1 MYSNIPDQRIPLAKK
16 NKEWQKN
23 CIDAYCQLAT
33 TNYNDRKRRLKRLY
47 DYYNGLI
54 DMEDYDYVLRPYGK
68 TRTNFPSKIRNYPL
82 IKPTIDILLGEKQKR
97 PFNYTVSVLNSYAV
111 DRKEKAKNDLILQA
125 IQQSVV
131 NSMNQVVETGE
142 QSNPVPDSKDL
153 QDMFERSYVDNMAI
167 LGQKGLKYIIQ
178 EQDVQEKMEKG
189 FFHWLVAGEVYSERV
204 VRNNEVEYNLINPL
218 DIDYDLDPDLDY
230 VEDADWALITQY
242 MGPAAII
249 RTWGRFLDKDQTNA
263 IMTETS
269 YDTNLLFFEDRRED
283 HLQSRLIKVR
293 KIYWQSMKR
302 VGFLTYTDP
311 TTGMEETME
320 VPDGF
325 TIPTEMKELG
335 AKIEWEWHNQP
346 WQAIRIHDDIDIDVR
361 PVEEYP
367 GSPDNPSKIKLP
379 VNGRRYSNINSS
391 NISLVMLGV
400 PFQINYNIYKYRL
413 ETSIARSKDII
424 AQLDI
429 NLIPK
434 KWDMDKFMYYVEGTG
449 IAWVDYDK
457 EGVKLSPQ
465 HQTVM
470 DLSVK
475 TIGLYI
481 ELLNQI
487 TMEWEMVSGVNKQR
501 RGEVGQY
508 QGKSMG
514 QQAIVQS
521 SYITEDLFKKY
532 GRFEQRDLQALLD
545 ISKHAWINGKKGTT
559 ILPDGAVDYFA
570 IDPDEWRM
578 ADLGAFVTDSTKE
591 VEKLNAARE
600 LVQAFLQNGGQ
611 FSMALETLESDNFV
625 ELKQK
630 IQQAEQAMQELQQA
644 QGQAETEAGQA
655 EREFEMKKHE
665 DEMMSKELDRKV
677 EQEEGERDRRNQV
690 RLKEM
695 EIQNDS
701 SRSKIEREMTIKERQ
716 QSETE
721 RSNRTKEMLD
731 GRKLDIENRKAAAQS
746 NKDRSK

>member
-1 MYSNIPDQRIPLAKK
+1 MYSNIPDQRIPLSKK
-16 NKEWQKN
+16 NKDWQKN

-97 PFNYTVSVLNSYAV
+97 PFNYTVSVINSYAV
-111 DRKEKAKNDLILQA
+111 DRKEKAKNDLILQT

-131 NSMNQVVETGE
+131 NAMNQVVETGE
-142 QSNPVPDSKDL
+142 ESNPVPDSKDL

-167 LGQKGLKYIIQ
+167 AGQKGLTYIMQ

-230 VEDADWALITQY
+230 VEDSDWALITQY

-249 RTWGRFLDKDQTNA
+249 RAWGRLLDKDQTNA
-263 IMTETS
+263 VMTETS

-302 VGFLTYTDP
+302 IGFLTYMDP
-311 TTGMEETME
+311 MTGASETME

-325 TIPTEMKELG
+325 TIPEEMKQLG

-379 VNGRRYSNINSS
+379 VNGRRYSNTNSS

-532 GRFEQRDLQALLD
+532 AYFEKRDLQAILD
-545 ISKHAWINGKKGTT
+545 ISKYAWINGKKGTT
-559 ILPDGAVDYFA
+559 ILPDGTVDYFT
-570 IDPDEWRM
+570 INPDEWRM
-578 ADLGAFVTDSTKE
+578 ADLGVFVTDATKE

-600 LVQAFLQNGGQ
+600 LVQAFMQNGGQ

-630 IQQAEQAMQELQQA
+630 IQQAEQAMMELQQA
-644 QGQAETEAGQA
+644 QSEAESQGLQEQ
-655 EREFEMKKHE
+655 RQFEVQKHS
-665 DEMMSKELDRKV
+665 DEMLSKERDRQV
-677 EQEEGERDRRNQV
+677 EQEEGERDRQNQII
-690 RLKEM
+690 LKNM
-695 EIQNDS
+695 ELNRPAPQPMADP
-701 SRSKIEREMTIKERQ
+701 REQGLKERQ

-721 RSNRTKEMLD
+721 RSNRAKEGLEE
-731 GRKLDIENRKAAAQS
+731 KKINASKQKNS
-746 NKDRSK
+746 DR

>member
-1 MYSNIPDQRIPLAKK
+1 MYSNIPDQRIPLSKK
-16 NKEWQKN
+16 NKDWQKN

-97 PFNYTVSVLNSYAV
+97 PFNYTVSVVNSYAV
-111 DRKEKAKNDLILQA
+111 DRKEKAKNDLILQT

-131 NSMNQVVETGE
+131 NAMNQVVETGE
-142 QSNPVPDSKDL
+142 ESNPVPDSKDL

-167 LGQKGLKYIIQ
+167 AGQKGLTYIMQ

-230 VEDADWALITQY
+230 VEDSDWALITQY

-249 RTWGRFLDKDQTNA
+249 RTWGRLLDKDQTNA
-263 IMTETS
+263 VMTETS

-302 VGFLTYTDP
+302 IGFLTYMDP
-311 TTGMEETME
+311 MTGASETME

-325 TIPTEMKELG
+325 AIPEEMKQLG

-346 WQAIRIHDDIDIDVR
+346 WQAIRIHDDIDIDIR

-532 GRFEQRDLQALLD
+532 AYFEKRDLQAILD
-545 ISKHAWINGKKGTT
+545 ISKYAWINGKKGTT
-559 ILPDGAVDYFA
+559 ILPDGTVDYFT
-570 IDPDEWRM
+570 INPDEWRM
-578 ADLGAFVTDSTKE
+578 ADLGVFVTDATKE

-600 LVQAFLQNGGQ
+600 LVQAFMQNGGQ

-630 IQQAEQAMQELQQA
+630 IQQAEQAMMELQQA
-644 QGQAETEAGQA
+644 QSEAESQGLQEQ
-655 EREFEMKKHE
+655 RQFEVQKHS
-665 DEMMSKELDRKV
+665 DEMLSKERDRQV
-677 EQEEGERDRRNQV
+677 EQEEGERDRQNQII
-690 RLKEM
+690 LKNM
-695 EIQNDS
+695 ELNRPAPQPMADS
-701 SRSKIEREMTIKERQ
+701 REQGLKERQ

-721 RSNRTKEMLD
+721 RSNRAKEGLEE
-731 GRKLDIENRKAAAQS
+731 KKINASKQKNS
-746 NKDRSK
+746 DR

>member
-1 MYSNIPDQRIPLAKK
+1 MYSNIPDQRIPLSKK
-16 NKEWQKN
+16 NKDWQKN

-82 IKPTIDILLGEKQKR
+82 IKPTIDILLGEKEKR
-97 PFNYTVSVLNSYAV
+97 PFNYTVSVINSYAV
-111 DRKEKAKNDLILQA
+111 DRKEKAKNDLILQT

-131 NSMNQVVETGE
+131 NAMNQVVETGE
-142 QSNPVPDSKDL
+142 ESNPVPDSKDL

-167 LGQKGLKYIIQ
+167 AGQKGLTYIMQ

-230 VEDADWALITQY
+230 VEDSDWALITQY

-249 RTWGRFLDKDQTNA
+249 RAWGRLLDKDQTNA
-263 IMTETS
+263 VMTETS

-302 VGFLTYTDP
+302 IGFLTYMDP
-311 TTGMEETME
+311 MTGASETME

-325 TIPTEMKELG
+325 TIPEEMKELG

-532 GRFEQRDLQALLD
+532 AYFEKRDLQAILD
-545 ISKHAWINGKKGTT
+545 ISKYAWINGKKGT
-559 ILPDGAVDYFA
+559 ILLPDGTVDYFT
-570 IDPDEWRM
+570 INPDEWRM
-578 ADLGAFVTDSTKE
+578 ADLGVFVTDATKE

-600 LVQAFLQNGGQ
+600 LVQAFMQNGGQ

-630 IQQAEQAMQELQQA
+630 IQQAEQALMELQQA
-644 QGQAETEAGQA
+644 QSEAESQGLQAK
-655 EREFEMKKHE
+655 RELEVQKHS
-665 DEMMSKELDRKV
+665 DEMLSKERDRQV
-677 EQEEGERDRRNQV
+677 EQEEGERDRQNQII
-690 RLKEM
+690 LKNM
-695 EIQNDS
+695 ELNRPAPQPMADP
-701 SRSKIEREMTIKERQ
+701 REQGLKERQ

-721 RSNRTKEMLD
+721 RSNRAKEGLEE
-731 GRKLDIENRKAAAQS
+731 KKINASKQKNS
-746 NKDRSK
+746 DR

>member
-1 MYSNIPDQRIPLAKK
+1 MYSNIPDQRIPLSKK

-47 DYYNGLI
+47 DYYNGII

-97 PFNYTVSVLNSYAV
+97 PFNFTVSVINSYAV
-111 DRKEKAKNDLILQA
+111 DRKEKAKNDLILQT
-125 IQQSVV
+125 IQSAAV
-131 NSMNQVVETGE
+131 NIMNQAEMGDNMET
-142 QSNPVPDSKDL
+142 NPVPDSKDL
-153 QDMFERSYVDNMAI
+153 QDMFERSYVDNMAV
-167 LGQKGLKYIIQ
+167 LGQKGLTYIMQ
-178 EQDVQEKMEKG
+178 DQDVQEKMEKG

-230 VEDADWALITQY
+230 VEDADWALVTQY

-293 KIYWQSMKR
+293 KIYWQSLKR
-302 VGFLTYTDP
+302 IGFLRYMDP
-311 TTGMEETME
+311 TTGAEEIME

-325 TIPTEMKELG
+325 TVPEEMKQLG
-335 AKIEWEWHNQP
+335 AKIDWEWHNQP

-367 GSPDNPSKIKLP
+367 GSPDNPSNVKLP
-379 VNGRRYSNINSS
+379 VNGRRYSNINAS

-434 KWDMDKFMYYVEGTG
+434 KWDMDKFMYFVEGTG

-457 EGVKLSPQ
+457 EGVRLSPQ

-521 SYITEDLFKKY
+521 SHITEDLFRKY
-532 GRFEQRDLQALLD
+532 AYFEKRDLQAILD
-545 ISKHAWINGKKGTT
+545 ISRYAWINGKKGTT
-559 ILPDGAVDYFA
+559 IMPDGSVDYFS
-570 IDPDEWRM
+570 IDPEHWPM
-578 ADLGAFVTDSTKE
+578 ADLGVFVTDSTKE

-600 LVQAFLQNGGQ
+600 LVQAYLQNGGQ
-611 FSMALETLESDNFV
+611 FSSVLETLESDNFV
-625 ELKQK
+625 DLKQK
-630 IQQAEQAMQELQQA
+630 IQQAEQAMSELSQAQSQAEQQA
-644 QGQAETEAGQA
+644 AQAAQ
-655 EREFEMKKHE
+655 EFEMKKHS
-665 DEMMSKELDRKV
+665 DEMLSNERDR
-677 EQEEGERDRRNQV
+677 EATALEGERNRQTQIL
-690 RLKEM
+690 LKKM
-695 EIQNDS
+695 DMQKPVATPDPRDQNLKD
-701 SRSKIEREMTIKERQ
+701 RQ
-716 QSETE
+716 QTETE
-721 RSNRTKEMLD
+721 RSNRAKERLEEKKITASKTK
-731 GRKLDIENRKAAAQS
+731 N
-746 NKDRSK
+746 SK

>member
-1 MYSNIPDQRIPLAKK
+1 MYSNIPDQRIPLSKK

-47 DYYNGLI
+47 DYYNGII

-97 PFNYTVSVLNSYAV
+97 PFNFTVSVINSYAV
-111 DRKEKAKNDLILQA
+111 DRKEKAKNDLILQT
-125 IQQSVV
+125 IQSAAV
-131 NSMNQVVETGE
+131 NIMNQAEMGDNMET
-142 QSNPVPDSKDL
+142 NPVPDSKDL
-153 QDMFERSYVDNMAI
+153 QDMFERSYVDNMAV
-167 LGQKGLKYIIQ
+167 LGQKGLTYIMQ
-178 EQDVQEKMEKG
+178 DQDVQEKMEKG

-230 VEDADWALITQY
+230 VEDADWALVTQY

-293 KIYWQSMKR
+293 KIYWQSLKR
-302 VGFLTYTDP
+302 IGFLRYMDP
-311 TTGMEETME
+311 TTGAEEIME

-325 TIPTEMKELG
+325 TVPEEMKQLG
-335 AKIEWEWHNQP
+335 AKIDWEWHNQP

-367 GSPDNPSKIKLP
+367 GSPDNPSNVKLP
-379 VNGRRYSNINSS
+379 VNGRRYSNINAS

-434 KWDMDKFMYYVEGTG
+434 KWDMDKFMYFVEGTG

-457 EGVKLSPQ
+457 EGVRLSPQ

-521 SYITEDLFKKY
+521 SHITEDLFRKY
-532 GRFEQRDLQALLD
+532 AYFEKRDLQAILD
-545 ISKHAWINGKKGTT
+545 ISRYAWINGKKGTT
-559 ILPDGAVDYFA
+559 IMPDGSVDYFS
-570 IDPDEWRM
+570 IDPEHWPM
-578 ADLGAFVTDSTKE
+578 ADLGVFVTDSTKE

-600 LVQAFLQNGGQ
+600 LVQAYLQNGGQ
-611 FSMALETLESDNFV
+611 FSSVLETLESDNFV
-625 ELKQK
+625 DLKQK
-630 IQQAEQAMQELQQA
+630 IQQAEQAMSELSQAQSQAEQQA
-644 QGQAETEAGQA
+644 AQAAQ
-655 EREFEMKKHE
+655 EFEMKKHS
-665 DEMMSKELDRKV
+665 DEMLSNERDR
-677 EQEEGERDRRNQV
+677 EATALEGERNRQTQIL
-690 RLKEM
+690 LKKM
-695 EIQNDS
+695 DMQKPVATPDPRDQNLKD
-701 SRSKIEREMTIKERQ
+701 RQ
-716 QSETE
+716 QAETE
-721 RSNRTKEMLD
+721 RSNRAKERLEEKKITASKTK
-731 GRKLDIENRKAAAQS
+731 N
-746 NKDRSK
+746 SK

>member
-1 MYSNIPDQRIPLAKK
+1 MYSNIPDQRIPLSKK
-16 NKEWQKN
+16 NKDWQKN

-82 IKPTIDILLGEKQKR
+82 IKPTIDILLGEKEKR
-97 PFNYTVSVLNSYAV
+97 PFNYTVSVINSYAV
-111 DRKEKAKNDLILQA
+111 DRKEKAKNDLILQT

-131 NSMNQVVETGE
+131 NAMNQVVETGE
-142 QSNPVPDSKDL
+142 ESNPVPDSKDL

-167 LGQKGLKYIIQ
+167 AGQKGLTYIMQ

-230 VEDADWALITQY
+230 VEDSDWALITQY

-249 RTWGRFLDKDQTNA
+249 RAWGRLLDKDQTNA
-263 IMTETS
+263 VMTETS

-302 VGFLTYTDP
+302 IGFLTYMDP
-311 TTGMEETME
+311 MTGASETME

-325 TIPTEMKELG
+325 TIPEEMKELG

-379 VNGRRYSNINSS
+379 VNGRRYSNTNSS

-532 GRFEQRDLQALLD
+532 AYFEKRDLQAILD
-545 ISKHAWINGKKGTT
+545 ISKYAWINGKKGT
-559 ILPDGAVDYFA
+559 ILLPDGTVDYFM
-570 IDPDEWRM
+570 INPDEWRM
-578 ADLGAFVTDSTKE
+578 ADLGVFVTDATKE

-600 LVQAFLQNGGQ
+600 LVQAFMQNGGQ

-630 IQQAEQAMQELQQA
+630 IQQAEQALMELQQA
-644 QGQAETEAGQA
+644 QSEAESQGLQAK
-655 EREFEMKKHE
+655 RELEVQKHS
-665 DEMMSKELDRKV
+665 DEMLSKERDRQV
-677 EQEEGERDRRNQV
+677 EQEEGERDRQNQII
-690 RLKEM
+690 LKNM
-695 EIQNDS
+695 ELNRPAPQPMADP
-701 SRSKIEREMTIKERQ
+701 REQGLKERQ

-721 RSNRTKEMLD
+721 RSNRAKEGLEE
-731 GRKLDIENRKAAAQS
+731 KKINASKQKNS
-746 NKDRSK
+746 DR

>member
-1 MYSNIPDQRIPLAKK
+1 MYSNIPDQRIPLSKK
-16 NKEWQKN
+16 NKDWQKN

-97 PFNYTVSVLNSYAV
+97 PFNYTVSVINSYAV
-111 DRKEKAKNDLILQA
+111 DRKEKAKNDLILQT
-125 IQQSVV
+125 IQQSLV
-131 NSMNQVVETGE
+131 NTMNQVVETGE
-142 QSNPVPDSKDL
+142 ESNPVPDSKDL

-167 LGQKGLKYIIQ
+167 AGQKGLTYIMQ

-230 VEDADWALITQY
+230 VEDSDWALITQY

-249 RTWGRFLDKDQTNA
+249 RAWGRLLDKDQTNA
-263 IMTETS
+263 VMTETS

-302 VGFLTYTDP
+302 IGFLTYMDP
-311 TTGMEETME
+311 MTGASETME

-325 TIPTEMKELG
+325 TIPEEMKQLG

-379 VNGRRYSNINSS
+379 VNGRRYSNTNSS

-532 GRFEQRDLQALLD
+532 AYFEKRDLQAILD
-545 ISKHAWINGKKGTT
+545 ISKYAWINGKKGTT
-559 ILPDGAVDYFA
+559 ILPDGTVDYFT
-570 IDPDEWRM
+570 INPDEWRM
-578 ADLGAFVTDSTKE
+578 ADLGVFVTDATKE

-600 LVQAFLQNGGQ
+600 LVQAFMQNGGQ

-630 IQQAEQAMQELQQA
+630 IQQAEQAMMELQQA
-644 QGQAETEAGQA
+644 QSEAESQGLQEQ
-655 EREFEMKKHE
+655 RQFEVQKHS
-665 DEMMSKELDRKV
+665 DEMLSKERDRQV
-677 EQEEGERDRRNQV
+677 EQEEGERDRQNQII
-690 RLKEM
+690 LKNM
-695 EIQNDS
+695 ELNRPAPQPMADP
-701 SRSKIEREMTIKERQ
+701 REQGLKERQ

-721 RSNRTKEMLD
+721 RSNRAKEGLEE
-731 GRKLDIENRKAAAQS
+731 KKINASKQKNS
-746 NKDRSK
+746 DR

>member
-1 MYSNIPDQRIPLAKK
+1 MYSNIPDQRIPLSKK
-16 NKEWQKN
+16 NKDWQKN

-97 PFNYTVSVLNSYAV
+97 PFNYTVSVVNSYAV
-111 DRKEKAKNDLILQA
+111 DRKEKAKNDLILQT

-131 NSMNQVVETGE
+131 NAMNQVVETGE
-142 QSNPVPDSKDL
+142 ESNPVPDSKDL

-167 LGQKGLKYIIQ
+167 AGQKGLTYIMQ

-230 VEDADWALITQY
+230 VEDSDWALITQY

-249 RTWGRFLDKDQTNA
+249 RTWGRLLDKDQTNA
-263 IMTETS
+263 VMTETS

-302 VGFLTYTDP
+302 IGFLTYMDP
-311 TTGMEETME
+311 MTGASETME

-325 TIPTEMKELG
+325 TIPEEMKQLG

-379 VNGRRYSNINSS
+379 VNGRRYSNTNSS

-532 GRFEQRDLQALLD
+532 AYFEKRDLQAILD

-559 ILPDGAVDYFA
+559 ILPDGTVDYFT
-570 IDPDEWRM
+570 INPDEWRM
-578 ADLGAFVTDSTKE
+578 ADLGVFVTDATKE

-600 LVQAFLQNGGQ
+600 LVQAFMQNGGQ

-630 IQQAEQAMQELQQA
+630 IQQAEQAMMELQQA
-644 QGQAETEAGQA
+644 QSEAQSQGLQ
-655 EREFEMKKHE
+655 EQRQFEVQKHS
-665 DEMMSKELDRKV
+665 DEMMSKERDRQV
-677 EQEEGERDRRNQV
+677 EQEEGERDRQNQII
-690 RLKEM
+690 LKNM
-695 EIQNDS
+695 ELNKPAPQPMADP
-701 SRSKIEREMTIKERQ
+701 REQGLKERQ

-721 RSNRTKEMLD
+721 RSNRAKEGLEE
-731 GRKLDIENRKAAAQS
+731 KKINASKQKNS
-746 NKDRSK
+746 DR

>member
-1 MYSNIPDQRIPLAKK
+1 MYSNIPDQRIPLSKK
-16 NKEWQKN
+16 NKDWQKN

-82 IKPTIDILLGEKQKR
+82 IKPTIDILLGEKEKR
-97 PFNYTVSVLNSYAV
+97 PFNYTVSVINSYAV
-111 DRKEKAKNDLILQA
+111 DRKEKAKNDLILQT

-131 NSMNQVVETGE
+131 NAMNQVVETGE
-142 QSNPVPDSKDL
+142 ESNPVPDSKDL

-167 LGQKGLKYIIQ
+167 AGQKGLTYIMQ

-230 VEDADWALITQY
+230 VEDSDWALITQY

-249 RTWGRFLDKDQTNA
+249 RAWGRLLDKDQTNA
-263 IMTETS
+263 VMTETS

-302 VGFLTYTDP
+302 IGFLTYMDP
-311 TTGMEETME
+311 MTGASETME

-325 TIPTEMKELG
+325 TIPEEMKELG

-532 GRFEQRDLQALLD
+532 AYFEKRDLQAILD
-545 ISKHAWINGKKGTT
+545 ISKYAWINGKKGT
-559 ILPDGAVDYFA
+559 ILLPDGTVDYFT
-570 IDPDEWRM
+570 INPDEWRM
-578 ADLGAFVTDSTKE
+578 ADLGVFVTDATKE

-600 LVQAFLQNGGQ
+600 LVQAFMQNGGQ

-630 IQQAEQAMQELQQA
+630 IQQAEQAMMELQQA
-644 QGQAETEAGQA
+644 QSEAESQGLQAQ
-655 EREFEMKKHE
+655 REFEVQKHS
-665 DEMMSKELDRKV
+665 DEMLSKERDRQV
-677 EQEEGERDRRNQV
+677 EQEEGERDRQNQII
-690 RLKEM
+690 LKNM
-695 EIQNDS
+695 ELNRPAPQPMADP
-701 SRSKIEREMTIKERQ
+701 REQGLKERQ

-721 RSNRTKEMLD
+721 RSNRAKEGLEE
-731 GRKLDIENRKAAAQS
+731 KKINASKQKNS
-746 NKDRSK
+746 DR

>member
-1 MYSNIPDQRIPLAKK
+1 MYSNIPDQRIPLSKK

-47 DYYNGLI
+47 DYYNGII

-97 PFNYTVSVLNSYAV
+97 PFNFTVSVINSYAV
-111 DRKEKAKNDLILQA
+111 DRKEKAKNDLILQT
-125 IQQSVV
+125 IQQAVV
-131 NSMNQVVETGE
+131 NNMNQVMETGE
-142 QSNPVPDSKDL
+142 ETNPVPDSKDL
-153 QDMFERSYVDNMAI
+153 QDMFERSYVDNMAV
-167 LGQKGLKYIIQ
+167 LGQKGLTYIMQ
-178 EQDVQEKMEKG
+178 DQDVQEKMEKG

-230 VEDADWALITQY
+230 VEDADWALVTQY

-293 KIYWQSMKR
+293 KIYWQSLKR
-302 VGFLTYTDP
+302 IGFLRYMDP
-311 TTGMEETME
+311 TTGAEEIME

-325 TIPTEMKELG
+325 TVPEEMKQLG
-335 AKIEWEWHNQP
+335 AKIDWEWHNQP
-346 WQAIRIHDDIDIDVR
+346 WQAIRIHDDIDIDAR

-367 GSPDNPSKIKLP
+367 GSPDNPSNVKLP
-379 VNGRRYSNINSS
+379 VNGRRYSNINAS

-434 KWDMDKFMYYVEGTG
+434 KWDMDKFMYFVEGTG

-457 EGVKLSPQ
+457 EGVRLSPQ

-521 SYITEDLFKKY
+521 SHITEDLFRKY
-532 GRFEQRDLQALLD
+532 AYFEKRDLQAILD
-545 ISKHAWINGKKGTT
+545 ISRYAWINGKKGTT
-559 ILPDGAVDYFA
+559 IMPDGSVDYFS
-570 IDPDEWRM
+570 IDPEHWPM
-578 ADLGAFVTDSTKE
+578 ADLGVFVTDSTKE

-600 LVQAFLQNGGQ
+600 LVQAYLQNGGQ
-611 FSMALETLESDNFV
+611 FSTALATLESDNFV

-630 IQQAEQAMQELQQA
+630 IEQAEKVMQELSQAQSQAEQQAMAAQQEFVTKQ
-644 QGQAETEAGQA
+644 
-655 EREFEMKKHE
+655 HE
-665 DEMMSKELDRKV
+665 DKMMSEQLDREV
-677 EQEEGERDRRNQV
+677 EQSEGERDRQLQLMLKKMELEKPGDPMNV
-690 RLKEM
+690 REQALKERDQT
-695 EIQNDS
+695 E
-701 SRSKIEREMTIKERQ
+701 K
-716 QSETE
+716 E
-721 RSNRTKEMLD
+721 RSNRAKESLES
-731 GRKLDIENRKAAAQS
+731 KKIEASKQ
-746 NKDRSK
+746 KRSDQ

>member
-1 MYSNIPDQRIPLAKK
+1 MYSNIPDQRIPLVKK

-111 DRKEKAKNDLILQA
+111 DRKEKAKNDLILQT
-125 IQQSVV
+125 IQQAVV

-167 LGQKGLKYIIQ
+167 LGQKGLTYIMQ

-189 FFHWLVAGEVYSERV
+189 FFHWLVAGEVYSERI

-230 VEDADWALITQY
+230 VEDSDWALITQY

-249 RTWGRFLDKDQTNA
+249 RTWGRLLDKDQTAA

-293 KIYWQSMKR
+293 KIYWQSLQR
-302 VGFLTYTDP
+302 IGFLTYMDP

-325 TIPTEMKELG
+325 TIPAEMKELG

-361 PVEEYP
+361 PVDQYP

-559 ILPDGAVDYFA
+559 ILPDGAVDYFT
-570 IDPDEWRM
+570 INPDEWRM

-630 IQQAEQAMQELQQA
+630 IKQAEQAMTELQQA
-644 QGQAETEAGQA
+644 QGQAEAEAGQA
-655 EREFEMKKHE
+655 EREFKIKKHD
-665 DEMMSKELDRKV
+665 DEMLSKERDRQV
-677 EQEEGERDRRNQV
+677 EQEEGERNRQNQIT
-690 RLKEM
+690 LKTM
-695 EIQNDS
+695 ELNRPDPQPRTDP
-701 SRSKIEREMTIKERQ
+701 REQGLKERQ

-721 RSNRTKEMLD
+721 RSNRAKENLEE
-731 GRKLDIENRKAAAQS
+731 KKIEASKQKNT
-746 NKDRSK
+746 NK